1 MMAREPAAPQRPR
14 YDWSARARS
23 TVLDA
28 KRYTLFVTRMK
39 RALSISAAAVIF
51 AVLAFFVVQRAPR
64 DFGLTYER
72 MGTIDNDLAMI
83 NPRLT
88 GADAQGNPFVIT
100 AKEAVQD
107 AKNPKRATLRTIE
120 ADMNTPRGWVN
131 AKAGSGVV
139 DMTAQTME
147 LAGGLSL
154 FTDTGYELHTA
165 AASVDLKGGI
175 VRGSQPVNGQGPMG
189 TMRADT
195 FHYDRNAG
203 LMTMAGRV
211 VMTMSGKS
219 R

>member
-1 MMAREPAAPQRPR
+1 MMASEPVAPERPR

-28 KRYTLFVTRMK
+28 KRYTRFVTRMK
-39 RALSISAAAVIF
+39 RALSLSAFAVIF

-64 DFGLTYER
+64 DFALTYER

-88 GADAQGNPFVIT
+88 GADSQGNPFVIT

-107 AKNPKRATLRTIE
+107 AKNPKRATLRAIE

-131 AKAGSGVV
+131 ARAASGVV
-139 DMTAQTME
+139 DMTAQTIE
-147 LAGGLSL
+147 LAGGLSF
-154 FTDTGYELHTA
+154 FTDTGYELHTQ
-165 AASVDLKGGI
+165 AASIDLKGGT
-175 VRGSQPVNGQGPMG
+175 VRGRQPVNGQGPMG

-195 FHYDRNAG
+195 FQYDRNAG
-203 LMTMAGRV
+203 LMTLDGRV
-211 VMTMSGKS
+211 VMTMSGKN

>member
-1 MMAREPAAPQRPR
+1 MMASEPAAPQRPR
-14 YDWSARARS
+14 YDWSVRARS

-28 KRYTLFVTRMK
+28 RRYTLFVTRMK

-64 DFGLTYER
+64 EFDLTFER

-88 GADAQGNPFVIT
+88 GADAKGNPFVIT

-107 AKNPKRATLRTIE
+107 AKNPKRATLKTIE

-131 AKAGSGVV
+131 ARAASGVV
-139 DMTAQTME
+139 DLTAKTMQ

-154 FTDTGYELHTA
+154 FTDTGYELHTQS
-165 AASVDLKGGI
+165 ASVDLKAGV
-175 VRGSQPVNGQGPMG
+175 VRGDEPVTGQGPMG

-195 FHYDRNAG
+195 FHYDREAG

-211 VMTMSGKS
+211 VMTMSGKN

>member
-1 MMAREPAAPQRPR
+1 MMASEPAAPQRPR
-14 YDWSARARS
+14 YDWSVRARS

-28 KRYTLFVTRMK
+28 RRYTLFVTRMK

-64 DFGLTYER
+64 EFDLTFER

-88 GADAQGNPFVIT
+88 GADAKGNPFVIT

-107 AKNPKRATLRTIE
+107 AKNPKRATPKTIE

-131 AKAGSGVV
+131 ARAASGVV
-139 DMTAQTME
+139 DLTAKTMQ

-154 FTDTGYELHTA
+154 FTDTGYELHTQS
-165 AASVDLKGGI
+165 ASVDLKAGV
-175 VRGSQPVNGQGPMG
+175 VRGDEPVTGQGPMG

-195 FHYDRNAG
+195 FHYDREAG

-211 VMTMSGKS
+211 VMTMSGKN